1 MLGLVT
7 LGVGIWLI
15 TTQGSKNDACNAS
28 LGKQAGMGPTCSHIV
43 FSYFGGFGL
52 IGAGVIM
59 VGISA
64 VVMKR
69 KSMRARRG
77 KILLDQ
83 PPNRGIRV
91 EPPQKAKLTGDH
103 D

>member
-1 MLGLVT
+1 
-7 LGVGIWLI
+7 
-15 TTQGSKNDACNAS
+15 
-28 LGKQAGMGPTCSHIV
+28 
-43 FSYFGGFGL
+43 
-52 IGAGVIM
+52 
-59 VGISA
+59 
-64 VVMKR
+64 MKR